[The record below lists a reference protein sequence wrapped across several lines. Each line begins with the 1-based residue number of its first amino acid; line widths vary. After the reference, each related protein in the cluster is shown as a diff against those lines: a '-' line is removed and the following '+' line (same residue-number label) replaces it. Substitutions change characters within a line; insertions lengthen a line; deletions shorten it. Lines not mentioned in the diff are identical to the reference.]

1 MDALIKNNIIKKNK
15 LAVDIGTYA
24 ARVLEIHYAAKK
36 VTVTASKEINSKD
49 YTDCGEISFSLFAA
63 KIDAEMSGQG
73 RGDVMVSVPGDL
85 CENKIITVKNKKES
99 EIPKII
105 KKDYMTFGR
114 VNPVSIHL
122 VYTGIPSENAVILV
136 EFAPKSTNS
145 LFRCSYSSKYNS
157 ERQF

>member
-49 YTDCGEISFSLFAA
+49 YTDGGEISFSLLAA

-73 RGDVMVSVPGDL
+73 LSL
-85 CENKIITVKNKKES
+85 
-99 EIPKII
+99 
-105 KKDYMTFGR
+105 
-114 VNPVSIHL
+114 IH
-122 VYTGIPSENAVILV
+122 I
-136 EFAPKSTNS
+136 
-145 LFRCSYSSKYNS
+145 
-157 ERQF
+157 

>member
-24 ARVLEIHYAAKK
+24 ARVLEIRYAAKK

-49 YTDCGEISFSLFAA
+49 YTDGGEISFSLLAA

-105 KKDYMTFGR
+105 KKDYYCHIKIIKILATY
-114 VNPVSIHL
+114 SI
-122 VYTGIPSENAVILV
+122 ILV
-136 EFAPKSTNS
+136 M
-145 LFRCSYSSKYNS
+145 
-157 ERQF
+157 